1 MALVLVPAYSSD
13 RVQQWSVVMK
23 SFVVICAVAFAVVC
37 AEDGG
42 SRKWFEGRM
51 LPDGAQLIDERQPIG
66 SMGSLKKIVGGEPVS
81 IETHSYQLSLRNFD
95 YHICGASII
104 SSVWALTAA
113 HCLYPDPDPKTIS
126 LRAGTSIQ
134 SLGGRIY
141 NASRIII
148 HPMYNPSWMDNDV
161 AVIRVNAPFA
171 GPNTDAIGLVPLGYE
186 PEAGVRAIVT
196 GWGRQGEETKQSQ
209 TLAGVEIPIVD
220 KRDCMLQWDGVQVT
234 PQMICAGELGKD
246 SCNGDSGG
254 PLVSG
259 GRQIGI
265 VSWGSTRCGGPLAA
279 IYTNLGNAAIR
290 TFISATT
297 GV

>member
-1 MALVLVPAYSSD
+1 MNIV
-13 RVQQWSVVMK
+13 
-23 SFVVICAVAFAVVC
+23 VVICAVAVAVVS
-37 AEDGG
+37 ANDVEE
-42 SRKWFEGRM
+42 RFVRRM
-51 LPDGAQLIDERQPIG
+51 LPAGAQQIDDRASQMASP
-66 SMGSLKKIVGGEPVS
+66 GSLKKIVGGGPVS
-81 IETHSYQLSLRNFD
+81 IQTYSYQLSLRN
-95 YHICGASII
+95 YAHHICGASII

-113 HCLYPDPDPKTIS
+113 HCLYPDPDPKTIT
-126 LRAGTSIQ
+126 LRAGTSNQ
-134 SLGGRIY
+134 SSGGRIY

-148 HPMYNPSWMDNDV
+148 HPMYSPSTMDNDV
-161 AVIRVNAPFA
+161 AVIRVDSYFN
-171 GPNTDAIGLVPLGYE
+171 GPNMGYIGLVPLGYE
-186 PEAGVRAIVT
+186 PMTGVRAIVT
-196 GWGRQGEETKQSQ
+196 GWGRQSEESKQSM

-220 KRDCMLQWDGVQVT
+220 KTDCMNQWSGVQVT

-265 VSWGSTRCGGPLAA
+265 VSWGSTKCGGPLAA

-290 TFISATT
+290 TFISSTT

>member
-1 MALVLVPAYSSD
+1 MNV
-13 RVQQWSVVMK
+13 
-23 SFVVICAVAFAVVC
+23 FVVICAVALAVASAQDV
-37 AEDGG
+37 ASTVYG
-42 SRKWFEGRM
+42 RRM
-51 LPDGAQLIDERQPIG
+51 LPAGAQQVDDRAQQSMG
-66 SMGSLKKIVGGEPVS
+66 SVGSLKKIVGGEPVS
-81 IETHSYQLSLRNFD
+81 IETHVYQLSLRSYD

-113 HCLYPDPDPKTIS
+113 HCLFPDPDPRTIS
-126 LRAGTSIQ
+126 LLAGTGSQ
-134 SLGGRIY
+134 STGGRIY
-141 NASRIII
+141 NATRIII
-148 HPMYNPSWMDNDV
+148 HPMYAPSTMDNDV
-161 AVIRVNAPFA
+161 AVIRVNTHFS
-171 GPNTDAIGLVPLGYE
+171 GPNTGYIGLVPLGYE
-186 PEAGVRAIVT
+186 PMAGVRAIVT
-196 GWGRQGEETKQSQ
+196 GWGRQSEGAKQSM

-220 KRDCMLQWDGVQVT
+220 KAECMDQWSGVLVS

-265 VSWGSTRCGGPLAA
+265 VSWGSTKCGGPLAA

-290 TFISATT
+290 TFISSTT

>member
-1 MALVLVPAYSSD
+1 MKLV
-13 RVQQWSVVMK
+13 
-23 SFVVICAVAFAVVC
+23 VVICAVAVAVVS
-37 AEDGG
+37 ASDVE
-42 SRKWFEGRM
+42 SARFERRM
-51 LPDGAQLIDERQPIG
+51 LPDGAQEIDDRQPIG
-66 SMGSLKKIVGGEPVS
+66 NVGSLKKIVGGEPVS
-81 IETHSYQLSLRNFD
+81 IQTHTYQLSLRNYD

-113 HCLYPDPDPKTIS
+113 HCLFPDPDPKTVT
-126 LRAGTSIQ
+126 LRAGTSNQ
-134 SLGGRIY
+134 SVGGRIY

-148 HPMYNPSWMDNDV
+148 HPMYNPSSMDNDV
-161 AVIRVNAPFA
+161 AVIRVDSYFN
-171 GPNTDAIGLVPLGYE
+171 GPNMGYIGLVPLGYE
-186 PEAGVRAIVT
+186 PMAGVRAIVT
-196 GWGRQGEETKQSQ
+196 GWGRQSEESKQSM

-220 KRDCMLQWDGVQVT
+220 KADCMNQWSGVLVS

-265 VSWGSTRCGGPLAA
+265 VSWGSTKCGGPLAA
-279 IYTNLGNAAIR
+279 IYTNLGNVAIR
-290 TFISATT
+290 TFISSTT

>member
-1 MALVLVPAYSSD
+1 MKIVL
-13 RVQQWSVVMK
+13 
-23 SFVVICAVAFAVVC
+23 VICAVAVAVVS
-37 AEDGG
+37 ASDVE
-42 SRKWFEGRM
+42 SKRFERRM
-51 LPDGAQLIDERQPIG
+51 LPDGAQEIDDRQQIG
-66 SMGSLKKIVGGEPVS
+66 SIGSLKKIVGGEPVT
-81 IETHSYQLSLRNFD
+81 IQMHSYQLSLRNYD

-113 HCLYPDPDPKTIS
+113 HCLYPDPDPKTIT
-126 LRAGTSIQ
+126 LRAGTSNQ
-134 SLGGRIY
+134 SIGGRIY

-148 HPMYNPSWMDNDV
+148 HPMYDPSSMDNDA
-161 AVIRVNAPFA
+161 AVIRVDAFFH
-171 GPNTDAIGLVPLGYE
+171 GPDIAYIGLVPLGFE
-186 PEAGVRAIVT
+186 PMAGVRAIVT
-196 GWGRQGEETKQSQ
+196 GWGRQSEESKQSQ

-220 KRDCMLQWDGVQVT
+220 KTDCMNQWSGVQVT

-265 VSWGSTRCGGPLAA
+265 VSWGSTKCGGPLAA

-290 TFISATT
+290 TFISSTT